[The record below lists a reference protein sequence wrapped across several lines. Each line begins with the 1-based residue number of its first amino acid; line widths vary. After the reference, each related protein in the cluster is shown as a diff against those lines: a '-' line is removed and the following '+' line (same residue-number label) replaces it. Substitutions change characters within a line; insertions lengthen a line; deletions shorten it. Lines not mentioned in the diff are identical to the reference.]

1 MALREFGVIPHV
13 KYCRR
18 NWVRN
23 LSFCYH
29 ENLSL
34 VFELFQY
41 DELRFCP
48 ESIFQWKKNNFSDHG
63 KCLNVSMRIR
73 CERQES

>member
-18 NWVRN
+18 KWVTN

-41 DELRFCP
+41 DELRYCP
-48 ESIFQWKKNNFSDHG
+48 ESIF
-63 KCLNVSMRIR
+63 
-73 CERQES
+73 